1 MSRPDSMAKQTTP
14 RRKRRLPLSRERVL
28 HGAIKLADADGIEA
42 LSMRKLA
49 EELGVKAMSLYN
61 HVANKDDVLDGI
73 VDAAW
78 AEIVIPTGESDW
90 KTAIRELAISA
101 HDTMLRHPWASDLSS
116 RPKPGRARLQYG
128 ESLLGFFRNA
138 GFSKDLTYH
147 AYHIIESYIMG
158 YTLQVLSYLAVDM
171 QQFEDI
177 AAGFIRGD
185 FAADYP
191 HFTEHALQHLE
202 PEPGHAEVSGYELGL
217 DLILDS
223 LERLRDTA

>member
-1 MSRPDSMAKQTTP
+1 MVRQIESSARSRT
-14 RRKRRLPLSRERVL
+14 PLSRERVL
-28 HGAIKLADADGIEA
+28 RAAIALADKDGIEA

-49 EELGVKAMSLYN
+49 DELGVKAMSLYN

-78 AEIVIPTGESDW
+78 GEIAVPSGEADW
-90 KTAIRELAISA
+90 KTGVREIAISA
-101 HDTMLRHPWASDLSS
+101 HEMMLSHPWASDVSV
-116 RPKPGRARLQYG
+116 RKPGSARLRYG
-128 ESLLGFFRNA
+128 DLLLGCFRNA

-158 YTLQVLSYLAVDM
+158 YTLQVLSYRAVDM
-171 QQFEDI
+171 TQFEDI
-177 AAGFIRGD
+177 VEGFRRGD

-191 HFTEHALQHLE
+191 HFTEHALQHME
-202 PEPGHAEVSGYELGL
+202 PDREDGGSGYELGL

-223 LERLRDTA
+223 LERLRDTT